1 MQRPSQPLVENLC
14 SFTERGIFMQTLQI
28 LDIFGQKREIKNNLT
43 STIISSLIVN
53 SAEKAEAKGY
63 LKYNEARNIRDN
75 LEHSFRSSVAQIKND
90 NIEHQTYSLTEREDL
105 ARMLNDIIRLDIT
118 VGEVNFPEESEW
130 L

>member
-53 SAEKAEAKGY
+53 SAEKAEY
-63 LKYNEARNIRDN
+63 LKYNEARNIMDN

>member
-1 MQRPSQPLVENLC
+1 
-14 SFTERGIFMQTLQI
+14 MQTLQI

-53 SAEKAEAKGY
+53 SAEKAEVEGKY
-63 LKYNEARNIRDN
+63 LKYNEARNIMDN

>member
-1 MQRPSQPLVENLC
+1 
-14 SFTERGIFMQTLQI
+14 MQTLQI

-53 SAEKAEAKGY
+53 SAEKAEY
-63 LKYNEARNIRDN
+63 LKYNEARNIMDN